1 MTPVL
6 PDGPLTNET
15 VGRLVR
21 PYTVSDGRTRA
32 TSHFTLVTVVRATGA
47 QTRGTFG
54 LEHAQVLALCES
66 PVSVAEVAA
75 RMQVPAAVVKVLLS
89 DLAEGGAVVTGHAPP
104 PSADHYALPD
114 RDLLEAVR
122 DALLKRL

>member
-6 PDGPLTNET
+6 PDGPLIDEA

-32 TSHFTLVTVVRATGA
+32 TSHFTLVTVVQATGA
-47 QTRGTFG
+47 QTQGAFG
-54 LEHAQVLALCES
+54 LDHAQVLALCER

-89 DLAEGGAVVTGHAPP
+89 DLAEGGAVVAGDAPSPP
-104 PSADHYALPD
+104 PGHSARPD

-122 DALLKRL
+122 DGLLKRL

>member
-6 PDGPLTNET
+6 PDGPLTSEA

-47 QTRGTFG
+47 QTQGTFG

-89 DLAEGGAVVTGHAPP
+89 DLAEGGAVVAGHAPP
-104 PSADHYALPD
+104 LSADHYARPD
-114 RDLLEAVR
+114 RDLLETIR

>member
-1 MTPVL
+1 MPPVL
-6 PDGPLTNET
+6 PEGPLTDEA

-32 TSHFTLVTVVRATGA
+32 TSHFTLVTVVRATGV
-47 QTRGTFG
+47 QTQGTFG

-89 DLAEGGAVVTGHAPP
+89 DLAEGGAVVAGQARP

>member
-6 PDGPLTNET
+6 PDGPLMDEA

-32 TSHFTLVTVVRATGA
+32 TFHFTLVTVVLATGV
-47 QTRGTFG
+47 QTQGAFG
-54 LEHAQVLALCES
+54 LEHAQVLALCER

-89 DLAEGGAVVTGHAPP
+89 DLAEGGAVVADDAATAP
-104 PSADHYALPD
+104 SGHYARPD

-122 DALLKRL
+122 DGLLKRL

>member
-6 PDGPLTNET
+6 PDGPQLDEAA
-15 VGRLVR
+15 GRLVR

-32 TSHFTLVTVVRATGA
+32 TSHFTLVTTVRATGA
-47 QTRGTFG
+47 RTQGVFG
-54 LEHAQVLALCES
+54 LEHAQVLALCEQ

-89 DLAEGGAVVTGHAPP
+89 DLAEGGAVVAGDTRPAPTDH
-104 PSADHYALPD
+104 SARPD
-114 RDLLEAVR
+114 RDLLEAIR
-122 DALLKRL
+122 DGLLKRL

>member
-1 MTPVL
+1 MTPVH
-6 PDGPLTNET
+6 PDGPLMDEA

-32 TSHFTLVTVVRATGA
+32 TFHFTLVTTVRATGV
-47 QTRGTFG
+47 QTEGAFG
-54 LEHAQVLALCES
+54 LEHAQVLALCEQ

-89 DLAEGGAVVTGHAPP
+89 DLAEGGAVVAGDTPTAP
-104 PSADHYALPD
+104 SDHYARPD
-114 RDLLEAVR
+114 RDLLEAIR
-122 DALLKRL
+122 DGLLRRL

>member
-1 MTPVL
+1 MSPVL
-6 PDGPLTNET
+6 PDGPLINEA

-32 TSHFTLVTVVRATGA
+32 TSHFTLVTVVRATGV
-47 QTRGTFG
+47 QTQGAFG

-89 DLAEGGAVVTGHAPP
+89 DLAEGGAVVAGDAPP
-104 PSADHYALPD
+104 PSPGHYARPD

>member
-6 PDGPLTNET
+6 PDGPQLDEAA
-15 VGRLVR
+15 GRLVR

-32 TSHFTLVTVVRATGA
+32 TSHFTLVTTVRATGA
-47 QTRGTFG
+47 QTQGVFG
-54 LEHAQVLALCES
+54 LEHAQVLALCEQ

-89 DLAEGGAVVTGHAPP
+89 DLAEGGAVVAGDTRPAPTGNPAR
-104 PSADHYALPD
+104 PD
-114 RDLLEAVR
+114 RDLLEAIR
-122 DALLKRL
+122 DGLLKRL

>member
-6 PDGPLTNET
+6 PDGPQLDKAA
-15 VGRLVR
+15 GRLVR

-32 TSHFTLVTVVRATGA
+32 TSHFTLVTTVRATGA
-47 QTRGTFG
+47 QTQGVFG
-54 LEHAQVLALCES
+54 LEHAQVLALCEQ

-89 DLAEGGAVVTGHAPP
+89 DLAEGGAVVAGDTRPAPTDH
-104 PSADHYALPD
+104 SARPD
-114 RDLLEAVR
+114 RDLLEAIR
-122 DALLKRL
+122 DGLLKRL

>member
-6 PDGPLTNET
+6 PDGPLTEEAA
-15 VGRLVR
+15 GRLVR

-32 TSHFTLVTVVRATGA
+32 TSHFTLVTVVRATGT
-47 QTRGTFG
+47 QTQGAFG
-54 LEHAQVLALCES
+54 LEHAQVLALCER

-89 DLAEGGAVVTGHAPP
+89 DLAEGGAVVAGDAPP
-104 PSADHYALPD
+104 GHYARPD
-114 RDLLEAVR
+114 QDLLEAVR
-122 DALLKRL
+122 DGLLKRL

>member
-1 MTPVL
+1 MMPVL

-47 QTRGTFG
+47 QTQGTFG

>member
-1 MTPVL
+1 MPPVL
-6 PDGPLTNET
+6 PDGPLTSEA

-47 QTRGTFG
+47 ETQGTFG

-89 DLAEGGAVVTGHAPP
+89 DLAEGGAVVAGHAPP
-104 PSADHYALPD
+104 PSADHYARPD
-114 RDLLEAVR
+114 RDLLETIR

>member
-32 TSHFTLVTVVRATGA
+32 TSHFTLVTVVRATGV
-47 QTRGTFG
+47 QTQGTFG

-89 DLAEGGAVVTGHAPP
+89 DLAEGGAVVAGHTPP
-104 PSADHYALPD
+104 PSPDHYALPD

>member
-1 MTPVL
+1 MKPVL
-6 PDGPLTNET
+6 PDGPLTNQA

-47 QTRGTFG
+47 QTEGTFG
-54 LEHAQVLALCES
+54 LEHAQVLALCEN

-89 DLAEGGAVVTGHAPP
+89 DLAEGGAVVAGHAPP
-104 PSADHYALPD
+104 PSADHYARPD

-122 DALLKRL
+122 DALLKQL

>member
-6 PDGPLTNET
+6 PDGPLTSEA

-47 QTRGTFG
+47 QTQGTFG
-54 LEHAQVLALCES
+54 LEHAQVLSLCES

-89 DLAEGGAVVTGHAPP
+89 DLAEGGAVVAGHAPP

-114 RDLLEAVR
+114 RDLLETVR

>member
-6 PDGPLTNET
+6 PDGPLTNEA

-21 PYTVSDGRTRA
+21 PYTASDGRTRA

-47 QTRGTFG
+47 QTQGTFG

-89 DLAEGGAVVTGHAPP
+89 DLAEGGAVVAGHAPP
-104 PSADHYALPD
+104 PSPDHYARPD

>member
-6 PDGPLTNET
+6 PDGPPTNET

-47 QTRGTFG
+47 PTQGTFG

>member
-1 MTPVL
+1 MAPVL
-6 PDGPLTNET
+6 PDGPPTSEA

-47 QTRGTFG
+47 QTQGTFG

-89 DLAEGGAVVTGHAPP
+89 DLAEGGAVVAGHAPP
-104 PSADHYALPD
+104 PSADHYARPD
-114 RDLLEAVR
+114 RDLLETIR

>member
-1 MTPVL
+1 MPPVH
-6 PDGPLTNET
+6 PDGPLTNDA

-47 QTRGTFG
+47 QTQGTFG

-89 DLAEGGAVVTGHAPP
+89 DLAEGGAVVAGHAPP
-104 PSADHYALPD
+104 SSADHYARPD
-114 RDLLEAVR
+114 RKLLEAVR
-122 DALLKRL
+122 DALLERL